1 MPSRRKTSLRNAKTG
16 AAPESGKD
24 NHRWV
29 VFGIFAV
36 IYFLVYF
43 HRVSTSV
50 IAADLVL
57 SLNASATALGFMSSM
72 YFFAYAFEQPLVG
85 KLSDRLGP
93 RRVVGIWSIVAALGC
108 GLFGSA
114 PSIGWASLGRA
125 LIGLGVGGVYVPAM
139 KAFAQW
145 FHIREFSTMTGL
157 LLSCGNLGA
166 VFATT
171 PLAFMSIN
179 WGWRASFYVIGAVT
193 FFLAILC
200 LWLVRD
206 QPKDT
211 GMNVAE
217 DLSDHGTRPE
227 TEAHERPSMLR
238 IIRSPRFW
246 LLAILFFG
254 VFGSTISFQG
264 LWATPFLVTAFHMDR
279 VAASGLNMLIP
290 IGFMLG
296 APLSGVLADR
306 FFQDRANLAILLI
319 SIIVCM
325 WICIV
330 FIPTGLGASGMGL
343 VFFVLGGTTGGMAST
358 LWGAVRENTTAAFL
372 GTATGLLNIFPLFGM
387 AVMQAVTGAILDRS
401 VTLEGSYS
409 AAGFQNA
416 FLVCLGATGL
426 CFFVCLGIRQRGKRL
441 SQS

>member
-1 MPSRRKTSLRNAKTG
+1 MPSKRKTSVRD
-16 AAPESGKD
+16 AAGSGTD
-24 NHRWV
+24 HHRWV

-57 SLNASATALGFMSSM
+57 SLDASATALGFMSSM

-93 RRVVGIWSIVAALGC
+93 RRVVGIWSMVAALGC
-108 GLFGSA
+108 GLFGAA
-114 PSIGWASLGRA
+114 PTIGWASLGRA

-145 FHIREFSTMTGL
+145 FHIRQFSTMTGL

-166 VFATT
+166 IFATT
-171 PLAFMSIN
+171 PLAFMSIT
-179 WGWRASFYVIGAVT
+179 WGWRTSFYVIGAVT
-193 FFLAILC
+193 LFLAILC

-211 GMNVAE
+211 GMNVNE
-217 DLSDHGTRPE
+217 DLSDQGTGPE
-227 TEAHERPSMLR
+227 SEASERPSMLR
-238 IIRSPRFW
+238 VIRSPRFW
-246 LLAILFFG
+246 LLAMLFFG

-264 LWATPFLVTAFHMDR
+264 LWATPFLVTVFHMDR

-296 APLSGVLADR
+296 APLSGALADR

-325 WICIV
+325 WMLIV
-330 FIPTGLGASGMGL
+330 FIPTGLGASGMGI

-358 LWGAVRENTTAAFL
+358 LWGAVREHAPAAFL
-372 GTATGLLNIFPLFGM
+372 GTTTGLLNVFPLFGM
-387 AVMQAVTGAILDRS
+387 AVMQGVTGAILDRS
-401 VTLEGSYS
+401 GTVQGSYS
-409 AAGFQNA
+409 SAGFQNA

-426 CFFVCLGIRQRGKRL
+426 CFFVCLWIRQSGKRL
-441 SQS
+441 PRS